1 VQGVPAEVGA
11 PAFGLISSALAMPT
25 TPFPNQ
31 PPPYEGRNLY
41 LTDPVLRHA
50 VAREGAALAEAL
62 LTDWGESLGRAETF
76 ALADAANRNTP
87 QLHTHDRFGERIDD
101 VEFHPAWHALMQL
114 AAKTGEH
121 NAPWTA
127 PGPGAQVARAAMYF
141 LHAQVEN
148 GTQCPLTMTYA
159 SVPVLARQAA
169 TAAVIADVWLPR
181 VLARDYDPRPL
192 PIGDKRAALIGMG
205 MTERQGG
212 SDVRANLTR
221 AVPAGDGA
229 WRITGH
235 KWFFSAPQC
244 DGHLVLAQ
252 TDAGLTCFLLPRFLD
267 DGSRNAVRIDRLKD
281 KLGNRSNA
289 SSEVAFDGAHGML
302 MGEAGRGL
310 ATILEMVQHTRLDCV
325 IGSAGM
331 MRGAFAYAL
340 HHAVH
345 RFAFGRVL
353 ADQPLMTAVLAD
365 LALEVEAATAL
376 ALRLAHAFEAKTET
390 AEHALA
396 RIATPAAKYWICK
409 RAPMVALEAMEV
421 MGGNGYVEEAPLAR
435 IYREA
440 PVNSIWEGSGNVICL
455 DVIRVLRREPAAT
468 DALMQELYTAR
479 GANRDLDRHVAAL
492 EALLRESSDD
502 GANGRRLAQAIA
514 VALSAAVLVR
524 DAPAFVADAY
534 CATRLRADVAHAG
547 AAFGALPPD
556 VDAAAIVRRI
566 REE

>member
-1 VQGVPAEVGA
+1 MTP
-11 PAFGLISSALAMPT
+11 

-41 LTDPVLRHA
+41 RTDPALQDA
-50 VAREGAALAEAL
+50 VARDGAGDADAL
-62 LTDWGESLGRAETF
+62 LAAWGDTLGRAETF
-76 ALADAANRNTP
+76 ALADAANRHAP
-87 QLHTHDRFGERIDD
+87 QLHTHDRFGERIDE

-114 AAKTGEH
+114 AAEAGEH
-121 NAPWTA
+121 NAPWAA

-159 SVPVLARQAA
+159 SVPVFARHAA
-169 TAAVIADVWLPR
+169 MPMIADVWLPR

-192 PIGDKRAALIGMG
+192 PIGGKRAALIGMG

-221 AVPAGDGA
+221 ADPSGDGT

-244 DGHLVLAQ
+244 DAHLVLAQ

-302 MGEAGRGL
+302 LGEPGRGL

-340 HHAVH
+340 HHAAH

-353 ADQPLMTAVLAD
+353 AEQPLMTAVLAD
-365 LALEVEAATAL
+365 LALEVEAATAV
-376 ALRLAHAFEAKTET
+376 ALRLARAFDAT
-390 AEHALA
+390 AESDEHALA

-421 MGGNGYVEEAPLAR
+421 LGGNGYVEEAPLAR

-455 DVIRVLRREPAAT
+455 DVIRVLRREPAAP
-468 DALMQELYTAR
+468 DALMQELHAAR
-479 GANRDLDRHVAAL
+479 GGNRDLDRHAAAL
-492 EALLRESSDD
+492 AAMLNESGDD
-502 GANGRRLAQAIA
+502 GANGRRVAQAIA

-547 AAFGALPPD
+547 AAFGTLPPG
-556 VDAAAIVRRI
+556 VDAAAIVRRM
-566 REE
+566 RDAR